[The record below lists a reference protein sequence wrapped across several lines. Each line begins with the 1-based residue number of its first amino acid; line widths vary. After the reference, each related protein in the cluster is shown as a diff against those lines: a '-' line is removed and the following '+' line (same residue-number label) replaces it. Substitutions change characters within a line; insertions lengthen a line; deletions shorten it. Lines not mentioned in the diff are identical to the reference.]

1 MSALENIENVEKL
14 TELGND
20 AIEKVNEV
28 QPVELTEGAPQLEKP
43 NIEETP
49 LHKHHNISFKGGNC
63 ICSCDLTCTRA

>member
-1 MSALENIENVEKL
+1 MSEFENYSEVEKI
-14 TELGND
+14 TELGNN

-28 QPVELTEGAPQLEKP
+28 QPVELMEGAPQLEKP

-49 LHKHHNISFKGGNC
+49 LHKHHNPSFKGGNC

>member
-1 MSALENIENVEKL
+1 MSELENLANVEKL

-20 AIEKVNEV
+20 AVEKVNEV

>member
-1 MSALENIENVEKL
+1 MSELENVSNVEKL
-14 TELGND
+14 SELRKD
-20 AIEKVNEV
+20 TIEKMNEI

-49 LHKHHNISFKGGNC
+49 LHKHHSISFKGGNC

>member
-1 MSALENIENVEKL
+1 MSEFEKFSEVEKI
-14 TELGND
+14 TELSND

-43 NIEETP
+43 IIEETP

>member
-1 MSALENIENVEKL
+1 MSELENFANVEKL

-43 NIEETP
+43 QIEEPP
-49 LHKHHNISFKGGNC
+49 LQKHHNISFKGGNC

>member
-1 MSALENIENVEKL
+1 MSELENFANVEKL

-43 NIEETP
+43 QIEETP
-49 LHKHHNISFKGGNC
+49 LQKHHNISFKGGNC

>member
-1 MSALENIENVEKL
+1 MSELENLANVEKL

>member
-1 MSALENIENVEKL
+1 MSELETISKVENL
-14 TELGND
+14 AELRTD
-20 AIEKVNEV
+20 AIEKMNEV

>member
-1 MSALENIENVEKL
+1 MSELENLANVEKL

-63 ICSCDLTCTRA
+63 ICSCDLTCTRV

>member
-1 MSALENIENVEKL
+1 MSEFENFSEVEKI
-14 TELGND
+14 TELGNN

>member
-1 MSALENIENVEKL
+1 MSELENLSNVENL
-14 TELGND
+14 TELSND

-28 QPVELTEGAPQLEKP
+28 QPVELTEGDQQLEKP

>member
-1 MSALENIENVEKL
+1 MSELENLPNVEKL

-20 AIEKVNEV
+20 AIERINEV

-43 NIEETP
+43 NIEDNP
-49 LHKHHNISFKGGNC
+49 LHKHHSISFKGGYC

>member
-1 MSALENIENVEKL
+1 MSELENFANVEKF

-43 NIEETP
+43 QIEEPP
-49 LHKHHNISFKGGNC
+49 LQKHHNISFKGGNC

>member
-1 MSALENIENVEKL
+1 MSELENLANVEKL

-43 NIEETP
+43 QIEETP
-49 LHKHHNISFKGGNC
+49 LLKHHNISFKGGNC